1 MKVDCWIAAKNIKL
15 AYLFLSFLLLP
26 FLISGYFILVRPALG
41 VTATNFDGIIEVL
54 KTNKL
59 NYGFASYWNANVLTV
74 LSKDEVKVRPVLWN
88 TPPRPDRWLS
98 SNAWYRADACNGPT
112 FFLLKGEEYSSI
124 NWRLMETYLG
134 NPVKELREGDWRIVV
149 YPFNI
154 AERLPGWDN
163 KLTKPLNMEPST
175 ILHKVGR
182 LVRTPG
188 GAFLEAGPGETGY
201 LAYGPY
207 INLTPGKYE
216 VSFEIAA
223 EPAEGVLGTVD
234 VAMDSGNRIIAAK
247 DLTGGWPA
255 GSIITLP
262 FEVTEKGG
270 IYEFRVFTYGT
281 TSVKLKAITV
291 RRKING

>member
-1 MKVDCWIAAKNIKL
+1 
-15 AYLFLSFLLLP
+15 
-26 FLISGYFILVRPALG
+26 
-41 VTATNFDGIIEVL
+41 
-54 KTNKL
+54 
-59 NYGFASYWNANVLTV
+59 
-74 LSKDEVKVRPVLWN
+74 
-88 TPPRPDRWLS
+88 
-98 SNAWYRADACNGPT
+98 
-112 FFLLKGEEYSSI
+112 
-124 NWRLMETYLG
+124 METYLG
-134 NPVKELREGDWRIVV
+134 NPIKELREGDWRIVV